1 MKLTIID
8 ANIFIDLMRI
18 QMLAWI
24 FKIGFEVYT
33 TQEIIDQLSE
43 DQILLLKDFIESK
56 QLIVHF
62 LSENE
67 FEDVVNLTPAR
78 SLELADKSVLWLTI
92 HLKAIAISGA
102 GPLKQ
107 FCESRQL
114 EVRDLIWIFD
124 LLIEKK
130 LLMHDFVAQKIEQL
144 IKMNGRLIYFITPL

>member
-8 ANIFIDLMRI
+8 ANIFIDLTRI

-43 DQILLLKDFIESK
+43 DQILSLKDFIESK
-56 QLIVHF
+56 QLIVYL

-67 FEDVVNLTPAR
+67 FEEVVNLTPAR
-78 SLELADKSVLWLTI
+78 SLEFADKSVLWLTI
-92 HLKAIAISGA
+92 HLKAIAISGT

-107 FCESRQL
+107 FCQSKQL